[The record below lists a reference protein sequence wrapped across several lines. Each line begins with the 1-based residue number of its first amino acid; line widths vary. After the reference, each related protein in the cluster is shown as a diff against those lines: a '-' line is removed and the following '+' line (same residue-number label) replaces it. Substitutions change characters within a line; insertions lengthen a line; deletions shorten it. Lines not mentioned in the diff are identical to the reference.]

1 MRVWTK
7 LRETTGVDMKNDYML
22 EKRGC
27 HELVY
32 LRETRIAM
40 SEQSN
45 FASSLI
51 VLLFMYKGA

>member
-1 MRVWTK
+1 
-7 LRETTGVDMKNDYML
+7 ML

-27 HELVY
+27 PELVY
-32 LRETRIAM
+32 LRKTIIAM
-40 SEQSN
+40 NEQSN